1 MTMDA
6 LITLPD
12 INTDKGTKDAAAT
25 DANAATT
32 MGTISN
38 NLNTTNLPTMT
49 KYTSF
54 ITIRMLLIWFL
65 PMQLW
70 IHMLIDAAAAMA
82 ANSHTVIGN
91 KDAAHATDYSTIM
104 TGTKVDAECVP
115 SFTIDAADA
124 LDLSHHNDTYLSN
137 DDSNVNCHHQEV
149 NTTHSVDS

>member
-1 MTMDA
+1 
-6 LITLPD
+6 
-12 INTDKGTKDAAAT
+12 
-25 DANAATT
+25 
-32 MGTISN
+32 
-38 NLNTTNLPTMT
+38 
-49 KYTSF
+49 
-54 ITIRMLLIWFL
+54 
-65 PMQLW
+65 
-70 IHMLIDAAAAMA
+70 MLIDAAAAMA

-149 NTTHSVDS
+149 NPTHSVDSEDIPMSFFYAKHGNTQHGADAYIV

>member
-54 ITIRMLLIWFL
+54 ITIRMLLI
-65 PMQLW
+65 
-70 IHMLIDAAAAMA
+70 
-82 ANSHTVIGN
+82 
-91 KDAAHATDYSTIM
+91 
-104 TGTKVDAECVP
+104 
-115 SFTIDAADA
+115 
-124 LDLSHHNDTYLSN
+124 
-137 DDSNVNCHHQEV
+137 
-149 NTTHSVDS
+149 